1 MAFGRRGSSHWATQR
16 RLVLLVRLLRGPAG
30 IEELLEAVRQ
40 ALGPEAYAGSPVRA
54 LEYDLHCLR
63 EGWGIELTYRRSERR
78 YCLDAL
84 SLPLVDLPQEDLKT
98 LAFLYHNF
106 PLTAP
111 HGNEV
116 RAFLDRL
123 MGLLPEERRRQVLR
137 LRTIPELELDALDR
151 EEVSPDVWSAVEEAV
166 VQRRQLAFSYRP
178 ARREAE
184 EIPEHRHV
192 VEPYEVELQDGHYYL
207 EGYCLRACVGSEERS
222 SVGTLRYRLSRIVPG
237 TAKVLSARIPP
248 GRRPACTYTLRYR
261 LGPEIARGGVTPRFP
276 ETQVTLLPDGSA
288 EVTARTSNLWR
299 ARQILLRYGEHCC
312 ILEPEELVVMMQETV
327 ARMAR
332 RYGLLAEGS
341 GREEEAGTDLQRE
354 EPEGIGR

>member
-1 MAFGRRGSSHWATQR
+1 MPFGRRGSSHWATQR

-30 IEELLEAVRQ
+30 AEELLEAVRQ
-40 ALGPEAYAGSPVRA
+40 ALGSEAYADSPIRA

-63 EGWGIELTYRRSERR
+63 EEWGVELRYLRSQRR
-78 YCLDAL
+78 YCLGAPPF
-84 SLPLVDLPQEDLKT
+84 PLLDLPDEDLKT

-116 RAFLDRL
+116 RALLDRL
-123 MGLLPEERRRQVLR
+123 IGLLPQERRRQVLR
-137 LRTIPELELDALDR
+137 LRTIPELELEALDR

-166 VQRRQLAFSYRP
+166 VRRQQLAFLYRP

-184 EIPEHRHV
+184 ALEHRHV
-192 VEPYEVELQDGHYYL
+192 VEPYEVEFQDGHYYL
-207 EGYCLRACVGSEERS
+207 EGYCLRTSAGSEERS
-222 SVGTLRYRLSRIVPG
+222 NVGTLRYRLSRIVPG
-237 TAKVLSARIPP
+237 TAEVLPARIPP
-248 GRRPACTYTLRYR
+248 GRRPACTYNLRYL

-288 EVTARTSNLWR
+288 EVEARTSNLWR
-299 ARQILLRYGEHCC
+299 ARQILLRYGEHCYV
-312 ILEPEELVVMMQETV
+312 LEPEELVEMMRETV

-332 RYGLLAEGS
+332 RYGLPAEETE
-341 GREEEAGTDLQRE
+341 REEEVETDPYPLWE
-354 EPEGIGR
+354 